1 MTTATAVVST
11 FAFKPFTFVKTRQGE
26 TLEVMSV
33 PAVQHTVTRGF
44 VGVITVRTPG
54 ESKTLKRILIDDIV
68 ESAPKPEK
76 YGTPDPKIEELERK
90 RVSYEERMSAGELST
105 AEELDGYIPTILAL
119 TKAGRSV
126 QELPIR

>member
-1 MTTATAVVST
+1 MTATAARPKFT
-11 FAFKPFTFVKTRQGE
+11 YKPFTFIKTRQGE
-26 TLEVMSV
+26 TLEVMGT
-33 PAVQHTVTRGF
+33 PCLQHTVTRGY
-44 VGVITVRTPG
+44 VETITVRTPG

-90 RVSYEERMSAGELST
+90 RISYEERMSAGELST